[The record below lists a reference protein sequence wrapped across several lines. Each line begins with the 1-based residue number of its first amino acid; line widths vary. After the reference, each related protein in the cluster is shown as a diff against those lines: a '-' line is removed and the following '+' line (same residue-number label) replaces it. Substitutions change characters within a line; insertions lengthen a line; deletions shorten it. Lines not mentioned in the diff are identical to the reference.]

1 MGADIV
7 GWRNCPLQAELGEDG
22 FLWKLKLWVIKK
34 RVEEQV
40 PIANRSTISINLA
53 GTNREARKLSY
64 PDIVQELGGFEQG
77 IPECG
82 SCPIS
87 CGTTLGCYKY
97 IPYPVDAVFERLV
110 FHFFVS
116 QLPIKDSICSQ
127 LYSDIV
133 SRCPSSGTPWHTQRR
148 EQGIL
153 ASLAKPLQYEWG
165 GLFSKKRVDSAQ
177 VLSSLF
183 VSLNNPAVVVGY
195 ANFWMQFFEY
205 VDGRRAEESNTL
217 VAMRNALP
225 LYALITPI
233 ALQAG
238 GKIIVDG

>member
-1 MGADIV
+1 M
-7 GWRNCPLQAELGEDG
+7 
-22 FLWKLKLWVIKK
+22 
-34 RVEEQV
+34 
-40 PIANRSTISINLA
+40 
-53 GTNREARKLSY
+53 
-64 PDIVQELGGFEQG
+64 
-77 IPECG
+77 
-82 SCPIS
+82 
-87 CGTTLGCYKY
+87 
-97 IPYPVDAVFERLV
+97 